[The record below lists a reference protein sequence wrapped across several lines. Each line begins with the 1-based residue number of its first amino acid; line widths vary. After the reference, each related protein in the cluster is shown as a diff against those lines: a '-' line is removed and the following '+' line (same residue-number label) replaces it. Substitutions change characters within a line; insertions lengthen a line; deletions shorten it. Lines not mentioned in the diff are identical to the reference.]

1 MINKNKYELL
11 ENGTYKSTAWGIP
24 AEIYNDNYWDGEKH
38 STIEGQVPNVTGKNE
53 LVKAQ
58 ITDIEPKAI
67 LEIACAPGVLMGDLS
82 AKYKTVGIEIDEK
95 YANDIQRL
103 APRTELMFG
112 FFPEVTK
119 KLKAKS
125 FSNIVA
131 LDVIEHVEDGDG
143 FLKECNRLLVKD
155 GVLVIQAP
163 IMLEDG
169 LMDEKAFHYIEH
181 IWIYS
186 LAHITELLNANGFKV
201 INVDRWKIMHEQI
214 TAIKIK

>member
-1 MINKNKYELL
+1 MIDKNKYELL
-11 ENGTYKSTAWGIP
+11 ENGTYKSTAWSNP
-24 AEIYNDNYWDGEKH
+24 VDIYNDDYWDGQKH

-58 ITDIEPKAI
+58 ITDIEPKTI
-67 LEIACAPGVLMGDLS
+67 LEIACAPGILMGDLGIE
-82 AKYKTVGIEIDEK
+82 YKTVGIEVDERYK
-95 YANDIQRL
+95 AEIQKL

-119 KLKAKS
+119 DLKAKS
-125 FSNIVA
+125 FSNIIA
-131 LDVIEHVEDGDG
+131 LDVIEHVLDGDA
-143 FLKECNRLLVKD
+143 FLKECNRLLVKN

-169 LMDEKAFHYIEH
+169 IMDDKAFHYIEH

-186 LAHITELLNANGFKV
+186 IQHITELLKANGFKV
-201 INVDRWKIMHEQI
+201 TNIDRWKPMHEQI
-214 TAIKIK
+214 TAKKIK